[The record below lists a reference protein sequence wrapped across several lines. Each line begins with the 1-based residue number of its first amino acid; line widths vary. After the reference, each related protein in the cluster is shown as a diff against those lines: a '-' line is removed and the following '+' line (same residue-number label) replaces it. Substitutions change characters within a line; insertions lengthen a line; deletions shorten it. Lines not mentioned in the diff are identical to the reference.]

1 MVGADLKVG
10 PPVSVSLDIVD
21 TRLRN
26 QRLTGDPLATPVDV
40 VRWLGAVQ
48 AQEYGDSKWALALR
62 TRRTSDDEIE
72 RAFTAGTILRTH
84 VLRPTWHFVTPA
96 DIRWMLALTGPR
108 INRAMASYHRRLELD
123 AAVFRKSEKA
133 IARALRGGT
142 QLTRQ
147 ELKTALQR
155 AGVNADGVQRLAFLT
170 IQAET
175 DAVMCSGGRR
185 GNQFTYALLDD
196 RAPATGTLS
205 HDAALAELTR
215 RYFTGHGPA
224 QLHDFA
230 WWSGLTVADARAGL
244 EMTARELTS
253 ETLDGRTYWSAEKTV
268 RALARPQRAHLL
280 GLYDEYLIAYKD
292 RSAARALSRSARTVA
307 WDPFNAPVVVAGR
320 VVAGWKKKVT
330 GKRVAATVTPL
341 ASLVPSDKRAV
352 EDAAARYAA
361 FVGLDL
367 ELVWA

>member
-1 MVGADLKVG
+1 M
-10 PPVSVSLDIVD
+10 SLDLVD
-21 TRLRN
+21 ARLRN
-26 QRLTGDPLATPVDV
+26 QRLTGVPLATPVDV

-48 AQEYGDSKWALALR
+48 AQEYADSKWALALR
-62 TRRTSDDEIE
+62 SRRTSDAEIE

-108 INRAMASYHRRLELD
+108 ISRAMASYHRRLELD

-133 IARALRGGT
+133 IAGALRGGA

-147 ELKTALQR
+147 ELKAALHR
-155 AGVNADGVQRLAFLT
+155 AGVNTGGVQRLAFLT

-196 RAPATGTLS
+196 RVPITRTLS
-205 HDAALAELTR
+205 REAALAELTR
-215 RYFTGHGPA
+215 RYFTSHGPA
-224 QLHDFA
+224 QLHDFT
-230 WWSGLTVADARAGL
+230 WWSCLTVADGRAGL
-244 EMTARELTS
+244 EMVSRELTS
-253 ETLDGRTYWSAEKTV
+253 DTLDGRTYWFATKTV
-268 RALARPQRAHLL
+268 RARVRPQRAHLL

-292 RSAARALSRSARTVA
+292 RSAARDLSRWTPTTA
-307 WDPFNAPVVVAGR
+307 WDPFSAPVVVGGR
-320 VVAGWKKKVT
+320 VVGGWKKKVT
-330 GKRVAATVTPL
+330 GERVVATVTALGPL
-341 ASLVPSDKRAV
+341 GRSDKRAV
-352 EDAAARYAA
+352 EDAADRYAA

-367 ELVWA
+367 QLAWT

>member
-1 MVGADLKVG
+1 MSIDL
-10 PPVSVSLDIVD
+10 LDA
-21 TRLRN
+21 RLRN
-26 QRLTGDPLATPVDV
+26 QRLTGVPLSTPIDV
-40 VRWLGAVQ
+40 VSWLGAVQ

-62 TRRTSDDEIE
+62 TRRTSDDDIE

-84 VLRPTWHFVTPA
+84 VLRPTWHFVAPA

-108 INRAMASYHRRLELD
+108 ISRAMSSYHRRLELD

-133 IARALRGGT
+133 IAGALSGGA

-147 ELKTALQR
+147 ELKTALKR
-155 AGVNADGVQRLAFLT
+155 AGVNPDGVQRMAFLT

-196 RAPATGTLS
+196 RVPTARTLS
-205 HDAALAELTR
+205 RDAALAELTR
-215 RYFTGHGPA
+215 RYFTSHGPA
-224 QLHDFA
+224 QLHDFT

-244 EMTARELTS
+244 EMVGRELAS
-253 ETLDGRTYWSAEKTV
+253 DTLEGRTYWSAAKTV
-268 RALARPQRAHLL
+268 RAVATPHPAHLL

-292 RSAARALSRSARTVA
+292 RSAARDLSRRTRTTA
-307 WDPFNAPVVVAGR
+307 WDPFNAPVVVGGR
-320 VVAGWKKKVT
+320 VIGGWKKKVT
-330 GKRVAATVTPL
+330 GERVVAKVSPL
-341 ASLVPSDKRAV
+341 RPLGRSDRRAV
-352 EDAAARYAA
+352 EEASARYSA